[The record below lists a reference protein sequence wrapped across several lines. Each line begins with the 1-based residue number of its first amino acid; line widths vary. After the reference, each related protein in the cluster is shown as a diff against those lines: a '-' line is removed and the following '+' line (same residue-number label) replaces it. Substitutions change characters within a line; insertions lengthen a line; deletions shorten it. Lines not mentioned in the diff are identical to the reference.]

1 MSTNSRGL
9 DPRNLQDLAKLAQT
23 MGTAEP
29 VGAEAPDDA
38 STAEHDDWV
47 RGSGVLDLKAI
58 SSVEAAASSVG
69 AVVAESTKIDVPE
82 RFPGKRLDETKK
94 RSLGTWIGPIG
105 IGALVVGGGLW
116 FSRDRVL
123 TANTPA
129 LSDSPH
135 AASIATTRSPAL
147 SPLPVAAATT
157 TLDAPGIDPS
167 QLPLA
172 PSDSSHADLR
182 PSTHPASAVETPTA
196 VGVAAPKSDAPLSP
210 TTSPTTAAPV
220 TAPAIVAA
228 AAPAPPA
235 AAAPAKPTGL
245 DALMKQAVGASSDPP
260 APDPVAEVPA
270 AAAAVAPP
278 PGPSPG
284 SVPLRPSLGAVQSA
298 LRAAMPGARAC
309 LDSDGPVARASV
321 TFRSDGGVQ
330 SVAVS
335 GPKSSEACIVAALKG
350 ARVPAFSQETFVF
363 AATVRPD

>member
-210 TTSPTTAAPV
+210 TTAAPV